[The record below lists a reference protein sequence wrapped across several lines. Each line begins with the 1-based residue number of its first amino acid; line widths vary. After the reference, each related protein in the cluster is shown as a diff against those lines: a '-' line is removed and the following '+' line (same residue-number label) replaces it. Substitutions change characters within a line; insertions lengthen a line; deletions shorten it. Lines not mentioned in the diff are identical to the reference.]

1 MPRVLITGANRGL
14 GLEFARQ
21 YSADGW
27 DVIATARNPKQS
39 EELDRLAQS
48 KRVSLQALDVT
59 SDDSV
64 KHLAEVLNGTLVDL
78 LILNSA
84 IFTRDGNKL
93 GELDFTGWR
102 ESFETN
108 VLGAMRVA
116 QALIQNV
123 AASIRKQIVAISTG
137 MGSMESLATTIGFGS
152 AYQYRS
158 SKAALNMAMSILAKD
173 LEPLGISV
181 LIFSPGWVQT
191 DMGGPNAALTP
202 EQSIAGMR
210 KVLEGNPVELTGK
223 FLSYDGSTWPWELE
237 AQRLAV
243 WFVGFLPTGIHL
255 GLTTPDRL
263 AGAADER
270 AARLK
275 ETQPPTHLVR
285 DADAHSCA
293 DARRLSNRCPKP
305 KRAVGT
311 QVNSVQP
318 LVDLQS
324 SGKPPRTS
332 RQIYNFFGFA
342 EPFH

>member
-39 EELDRLAQS
+39 QELNRLAQS

-64 KHLAEVLNGTLVDL
+64 KHLAEALNGTPVDL

-93 GELDFTGWR
+93 GDLNFAGWR

-123 AASIRKQIVAISTG
+123 AASKRKQIVAISTG
-137 MGSMESLATTIGFGS
+137 MGSLESLATTIGFGS

-173 LEPLGISV
+173 VEPQGISV

-210 KVLEGNPVELTGK
+210 KVLEGNPMELAGK
-223 FLSYDGSTWPWELE
+223 FLSYDGTTWPW
-237 AQRLAV
+237 
-243 WFVGFLPTGIHL
+243 
-255 GLTTPDRL
+255 
-263 AGAADER
+263 
-270 AARLK
+270 
-275 ETQPPTHLVR
+275 
-285 DADAHSCA
+285 
-293 DARRLSNRCPKP
+293 
-305 KRAVGT
+305 
-311 QVNSVQP
+311 
-318 LVDLQS
+318 
-324 SGKPPRTS
+324 
-332 RQIYNFFGFA
+332 
-342 EPFH
+342 

>member
-1 MPRVLITGANRGL
+1 MPSVLITGANRGL

-39 EELDRLAQS
+39 EELNRLAQS
-48 KRVSLQALDVT
+48 KKVSLQALDVT
-59 SDDSV
+59 RDDSV
-64 KHLAEVLNGTLVDL
+64 KHLAEALNGTPVDL

-93 GELDFTGWR
+93 GALNFAGWR

-123 AASIRKQIVAISTG
+123 AASKRRQIVAISTG
-137 MGSMESLATTIGFGS
+137 MSSLGSLATTIGFGP

-173 LEPLGISV
+173 VEPQGISV

-210 KVLEGNPVELTGK
+210 KVLEANPMELTGK
-223 FLSYDGSTWPWELE
+223 FLSYDGATWPW
-237 AQRLAV
+237 
-243 WFVGFLPTGIHL
+243 
-255 GLTTPDRL
+255 
-263 AGAADER
+263 
-270 AARLK
+270 
-275 ETQPPTHLVR
+275 
-285 DADAHSCA
+285 
-293 DARRLSNRCPKP
+293 
-305 KRAVGT
+305 
-311 QVNSVQP
+311 
-318 LVDLQS
+318 
-324 SGKPPRTS
+324 
-332 RQIYNFFGFA
+332 
-342 EPFH
+342 